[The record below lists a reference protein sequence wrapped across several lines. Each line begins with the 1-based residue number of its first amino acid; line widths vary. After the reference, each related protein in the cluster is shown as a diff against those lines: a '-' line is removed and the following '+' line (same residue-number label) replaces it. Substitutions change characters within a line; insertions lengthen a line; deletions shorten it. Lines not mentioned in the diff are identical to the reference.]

1 MYLGQIMEIAD
12 RDAIYDG
19 PMHPYTQALE
29 SAVPVPDP
37 AREAQRH
44 RIILEG
50 DVPSP
55 LNPPAACR
63 FHTRCWKAQQ
73 ICREEEPALVSRAGA
88 TPDHLT
94 ACHFA
99 EAQSVV

>member
-1 MYLGQIMEIAD
+1 MYLGKIVEIAD
-12 RDAIYDG
+12 RDPLYQA
-19 PMHPYTQALE
+19 PMHPYTQALQ
-29 SAVPVPDP
+29 SAVPIPDP
-37 AREAQRH
+37 VKESQRR

-55 LNPPAACR
+55 LNPPPACR

-73 ICREEEPALVSRAGA
+73 ICREVEPLLEVHAGA

-99 EAQSVV
+99 EPQTVA